1 MGMSPMP
8 RMSHPPG
15 QMQSPLN
22 HTISDLN
29 VSNFFQCFCF
39 FALFFILTI
48 NYYINSRYATT
59 VHYRLV
65 NSFSNP
71 CMRAMSNGKTCYNG
85 TGNMYNLIFSSI

>member
-29 VSNFFQCFCF
+29 VSNLT
-39 FALFFILTI
+39 ALLSTLQTDL
-48 NYYINSRYATT
+48 SVHT
-59 VHYRLV
+59 VYLCTCK
-65 NSFSNP
+65 NI
-71 CMRAMSNGKTCYNG
+71 AMY
-85 TGNMYNLIFSSI
+85 M